1 MAFEMGW
8 NQSEAMRK
16 LVKEYFPNDRFE
28 IIKDMS
34 GKDRMLFIYIN
45 L

>member
-8 NQSEAMRK
+8 NQKEAMEE
-16 LVKEYFPNDRFE
+16 LLKEYFPNDRYE
-28 IIKDMS
+28 IRKDMS